1 VTASPQTPPQ
11 GVFPSAPLLAL
22 DTLWLQVAG
31 TICNLTCTHCFISCS
46 PANHAHEMMSKATVE
61 RFLNEAIPLGVKEFY
76 LTGGEPFLNRDIFD
90 IVEML
95 LRHGPVTVLT
105 NGILILEREAA
116 RLRVLSDGSEYSLDV
131 RVSMEG
137 WDASTN
143 DPIRGAGTFERIVA
157 GILRLHAAGL
167 NPVITVSEA
176 LNDAGASVSRERFL
190 IFLRDLGLTRP
201 RLKIMPLLRLGA
213 EETRSRAYATGESLR
228 GVALLDEA
236 AVRSLVCTSGRMATS
251 RGVFVCPIL
260 IDSAQARMGDQL
272 VEALRPFELSSNAC
286 HTCYVEGLSCRT

>member
-1 VTASPQTPPQ
+1 
-11 GVFPSAPLLAL
+11 
-22 DTLWLQVAG
+22 
-31 TICNLTCTHCFISCS
+31 
-46 PANHAHEMMSKATVE
+46 MMSRATVE
-61 RFLNEAIPLGVKEFY
+61 RFLNEALPLGVKEFY
-76 LTGGEPFLNRDIFD
+76 LTGGEPFLNREIFD

-105 NGILILEREAA
+105 NGIVILDREAA
-116 RLRVLSDGSEYSLDV
+116 RLRTLSDESDYSLDV

-176 LNDAGASVSRERFL
+176 LNDAGASASRERFL
-190 IFLRDLGLTRP
+190 SFLRDLGLTRP

-213 EETRSRAYATGESLR
+213 EETRSRGYMAGENLE
-228 GVALLDEA
+228 GVTTIDDTA
-236 AVRSLVCTSGRMATS
+236 ARNLVCASGRMATS

-260 IDSAQARMGDQL
+260 IDSAQARMGDHL
-272 VEALRPFELSSNAC
+272 VDALRPFELSSSAC